1 MVRYTPLALGL
12 ATLML
17 AGCGDGDGPP
27 VVQVSGTGAAAQT
40 LQAQITN
47 LQSQISSL
55 QQRVTT
61 LEARLP
67 PPR

>member
-1 MVRYTPLALGL
+1 MVRYTPLTLGL
-12 ATLML
+12 AALML
-17 AGCGDGDGPP
+17 AGCGDGNGPP
-27 VVQVSGTGAAAQT
+27 VVQVSGDGAAQA

-47 LQSQISSL
+47 LQSQVSSL

-61 LEARLP
+61 LEARLA